1 MAVAV
6 TCCHYDSDDFCWWIN
21 AEKYGIRR
29 LLQLVIVF
37 AKSDYTNYHF
47 KFYSYSDHWWQDNRQ
62 KIRMSHF
69 YYPSAIRILLW
80 IVLDK
85 KYQLLAV
92 FVCFVCAGFQRDISV
107 DTINGFLAISI
118 FYLSISNSSDSDI
131 DCLTNC
137 VCGCITSLCRL
148 SFVNLLSTKIR
159 FSPIVCGRR
168 AQKKKLKKR
177 IFFHACND
185 VLKIW
190 AFLFIADQ
198 TFSVWETVNL
208 EHEPCMHD
216 RIKDSSRCSA
226 SLQVLSCHI
235 NHKTNTTHTHRE
247 LTLFVS
253 VRTRRRSWHE
263 LLFVWW
269 LSWKSSYCRSDN
281 CRL

>member
-69 YYPSAIRILLW
+69 YYPSAILILLW
-80 IVLDK
+80 IVLDE
-85 KYQLLAV
+85 KYQMLAV

-177 IFFHACND
+177 IFFPRLQRRA
-185 VLKIW
+185 
-190 AFLFIADQ
+190 
-198 TFSVWETVNL
+198 ENL
-208 EHEPCMHD
+208 S
-216 RIKDSSRCSA
+216 IS
-226 SLQVLSCHI
+226 
-235 NHKTNTTHTHRE
+235 
-247 LTLFVS
+247 F
-253 VRTRRRSWHE
+253 
-263 LLFVWW
+263 
-269 LSWKSSYCRSDN
+269 YCRSN
-281 CRL
+281 IFCLRNS